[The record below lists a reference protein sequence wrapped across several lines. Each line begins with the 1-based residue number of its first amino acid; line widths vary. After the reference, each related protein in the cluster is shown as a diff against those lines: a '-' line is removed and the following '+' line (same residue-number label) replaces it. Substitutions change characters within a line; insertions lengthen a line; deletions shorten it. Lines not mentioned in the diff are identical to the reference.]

1 VARRPRFGYMRLMN
15 APVFDRL
22 ASLDALKA
30 GGVSEEHARAHASA
44 LDAAMRESIVTKD
57 DLAREMAKIDLR
69 LGQIEA
75 RIAQG
80 EARLEARLDVKL
92 AETKSEILRWM
103 FAAMVGQTALIIAVV
118 KLV

>member
-1 VARRPRFGYMRLMN
+1 VAPSVVIGYTGGMN

-22 ASLDALKA
+22 AYLDALKA

-44 LDAAMRESIVTKD
+44 LDAAMREGIVTKD
-57 DLAREMAKIDLR
+57 DLAREMAKIDAR
-69 LGQIEA
+69 FSQFEA
-75 RIAQG
+75 RF
-80 EARLEARLDVKL
+80 DVKL

-118 KLV
+118 KLL